1 MTANSPSSAKLKSLL
16 STEFSAVGLKAAEV
30 WKTLPDW
37 WRDAIAYPSG
47 VHEIRGFVAKHFGL
61 QIDRAGQLQQRP
73 MPAACFKT
81 RGGTDPAK
89 IASPRALATAVAHIV
104 AQATPQP
111 WIGALPSVSELRG
124 ACLQRKDSP
133 WVGLPDLLEACWS
146 SGVPVIYLPALPTA
160 EKKMDGMVTTCAGR
174 PVIIITKK
182 YDLPAWILFIL
193 AHEMGHVALGH
204 LNIDDDGD
212 TIVDEKVSEDDVESS
227 DAQEQAANR
236 YALQLLTGNENSK
249 LNLKH
254 LMGAREL
261 AAIADRYGRQYGI
274 SPGHVVLNA
283 VRHTKKN
290 GKSLWPLG
298 NETLKFLASERED
311 TSALCQKALRA
322 HLDAGVLSD
331 DSFEFLERL
340 GVL

>member
-1 MTANSPSSAKLKSLL
+1 MAANSPSSAKLKSQL
-16 STEFSAVGLKAAEV
+16 SAEFSAVGLKAAEV

-37 WRDAIAYPSG
+37 WRDAIAHPSG

-61 QIDRAGQLQQRP
+61 QIDRAGQLQQRSL
-73 MPAACFKT
+73 PAACFKT
-81 RGGTDPAK
+81 RLGTDAAT

-111 WIGALPSVSELRG
+111 WTGALPSLDGLRT
-124 ACLQRKDSP
+124 ACLQRTDTP

-174 PVIIITKK
+174 PVVIITKK
-182 YDLPAWILFIL
+182 NERPGWILFVL

-204 LNIDDDGD
+204 LNTDDDGD

-227 DAQEQAANR
+227 DAQEQAANC
-236 YALQLLTGNENSK
+236 YALQLLTGNGNSTLK
-249 LNLKH
+249 LTH

-261 AAIADRYGRQYGI
+261 AAIADRYGRQHGI

-290 GKSLWPLG
+290 GKSLWSLG
-298 NETLKFLASERED
+298 NESLKSLASEWED
-311 TSALCQKALRA
+311 TSVLCQRALRA
-322 HLDAGVLSD
+322 HLDANTLSD

>member
-1 MTANSPSSAKLKSLL
+1 MTANSPSSAKLKNQL
-16 STEFSAVGLKAAEV
+16 SAEFSAVGLKAAEV

-37 WRDAIAYPSG
+37 WRDAIAHPSG

-61 QIDRAGQLQQRP
+61 QIDRAGQLQQRA

-81 RGGTDPAK
+81 RLGTDAAT

-111 WIGALPSVSELRG
+111 WTGALPSLDGLRA
-124 ACLQRKDSP
+124 ACLQRTDAP

-146 SGVPVIYLPALPTA
+146 NGVPVIYLPALPTA
-160 EKKMDGMVTTCAGR
+160 EKKMDGMVTTCGGR
-174 PVIIITKK
+174 PVVIITKK
-182 YDLPAWILFIL
+182 NERPGWILFVL

-204 LNIDDDGD
+204 LNTDDDGD

-227 DAQEQAANR
+227 DAQERAANR
-236 YALQLLTGNENSK
+236 YALQLLTGNGNSTLK
-249 LNLKH
+249 LPH
-254 LMGAREL
+254 LVKAPEL
-261 AAIADRYGRQYGI
+261 APIADRYGRQYGI
-274 SPGHVVLNA
+274 APGHVVLNA
-283 VRHTKKN
+283 IQHTKIH
-290 GKSLWPLG
+290 GRTPWGLG
-298 NETLKFLASERED
+298 GETLKFLDSERED
-311 TSALCQKALRA
+311 TSVLCQRALRA
-322 HLDAGVLSD
+322 HLDANTLSD